1 MWRIKA
7 RDNDEPRDNGERGAV
22 AVLVALILVVLL
34 GFAALAVDAGMLY
47 SERAQE
53 QNASDAAALA
63 VAQKCAISTSD
74 PNCSGTSAIAK
85 DLANKNAVDG
95 QGNINSVNLDL
106 PNRKVT
112 VSAGAKQTGGG
123 SNSVSLFFARALG
136 ISTAKVLT
144 SSTVQW
150 GSPLTGTTPFPL
162 TFSICQV
169 KGQVGGSPQLLQAHG
184 TGANPSCNY
193 GPSGAAV
200 EGGFGWTVQNPGSC
214 GGYIDLSVNEGGSA
228 PGNSVPNNCATTLQ
242 KWASTIN
249 AGKDIIVL
257 LPIFDAVTG
266 TGSGAIY
273 HLISFA
279 AFKVIGWKF
288 TGNTSLPDTFRNA
301 SPYVSSA
308 LSCTGNCRGIIGT
321 FVKYVSLADGY
332 TLGPV
337 SAYGATIV
345 RLSH

>member
-1 MWRIKA
+1 MR
-7 RDNDEPRDNGERGAV
+7 RMRVRGNDERGAV
-22 AVLVALILVVLL
+22 AVFVALILVVLL

-47 SERAQE
+47 SERAQV
-53 QNASDAAALA
+53 QNGSDAAALA
-63 VAQKCAISTSD
+63 VAQKCAVSTSD
-74 PNCSGTSAIAK
+74 PNCSATSQIAK
-85 DLANKNAVDG
+85 DLANMNSIDG
-95 QGNINSVNLDL
+95 QGNISAVNLDL
-106 PNRKVT
+106 TNRKVT
-112 VSAGAKQTGGG
+112 VTAGSQQAGG
-123 SNSVSLFFARALG
+123 SPNSVSLVFARALG
-136 ISTAKVLT
+136 INSADVLT

-169 KGQVGGSPQLLQAHG
+169 QGQVGGSPQLLQAHG
-184 TGANPSCNY
+184 SGANPSCNY

-228 PGNSVPNNCATTLQ
+228 PGNSVPNNCASTLQ
-242 KWASTIN
+242 KWAASIS
-249 AGKDIIVL
+249 AGQDVIVL
-257 LPIFDAVTG
+257 LPIFNAVTG

-273 HLISFA
+273 HLVSFA

-288 TGNTSLPDTFRNA
+288 TGNSSLPDTFRNA

-308 LSCTGNCRGIIGT
+308 LSCNGNCRGIIGT

-337 SAYGATIV
+337 NAYGATIV
-345 RLSH
+345 RLTK

>member
-1 MWRIKA
+1 MRVHG
-7 RDNDEPRDNGERGAV
+7 NDERGAV
-22 AVLVALILVVLL
+22 AVFVALILVVLL

-47 SERAQE
+47 SERAQV
-53 QNASDAAALA
+53 QNGSDAAALA
-63 VAQKCAISTSD
+63 VAQKCAVSTSD
-74 PNCSGTSAIAK
+74 PNCSATSQIAK
-85 DLANKNAVDG
+85 DLANKNSIDG
-95 QGNINSVNLDL
+95 QGNISAVNLDL
-106 PNRKVT
+106 TNRKVT
-112 VSAGAKQTGGG
+112 VTAGSQQAGG
-123 SNSVSLFFARALG
+123 SPNSVSLVFARALG
-136 ISTAKVLT
+136 INSADVLT

-169 KGQVGGSPQLLQAHG
+169 QGQVGGSPQLLQAHG
-184 TGANPSCNY
+184 SGANPSCNY

-228 PGNSVPNNCATTLQ
+228 PGNSVPNNCASTLQ
-242 KWASTIN
+242 KWAASIN
-249 AGKDIIVL
+249 AGQDVIVL
-257 LPIFDAVTG
+257 LPIFNAVTG

-273 HLISFA
+273 HLVSFA
-279 AFKVIGWKF
+279 AFKVSGWKF
-288 TGNTSLPDTFRNA
+288 SGNSSLPDTFRNA

-308 LSCTGNCRGIIGT
+308 LSCNGNCRGIVGT

-337 SAYGATIV
+337 NAYGATIV
-345 RLSH
+345 RLTK